1 MNRPKLIIAA
11 WLLLLVPTLLLG
23 VGAWQLLKSES
34 ERFAQR
40 EIQTAAARL
49 ATVAGNIELAIA
61 EVEDGLMQRLITF
74 EDGDLPQLLGDWR
87 QENPLVRNVFIWQPG
102 SGLSY
107 PDPEMPASDEE
118 EIFIRRYLPLFSG
131 ELDWQQPVADRTV
144 SPQPSAASTMSA
156 DSVLSERKELRQ
168 LASKALVSN
177 ETAAAPAAIGLPGQS
192 GWLSWYAD
200 DQLHLIGWYQ
210 PANSIQRYGVEL
222 EMMALLSRLLGS
234 INPGIDSNDSF
245 ALLDGGNRIFHQS
258 GPFEITEKS
267 APSTSRSL
275 SGLPHWRLNIYTGAA
290 DKTPESSFLLIGS
303 LLTGSFVAAILLG
316 GSLLLWQ
323 AVRNHRD
330 ARQKTSFVSNV
341 SHELKTPLTTIR
353 MYAELLGEG
362 KIDSAQ
368 KQHSYLQTIIRESQR
383 LTRLVNNVLDFSRLE
398 QGQKTFNI
406 SNFELIE
413 LVEDI
418 LIRQSLRLDEAGLK
432 LIKQLE
438 TGPLLVHSDRDA
450 IEQILLNLIDNAIK
464 YAADGGE
471 LIIDL
476 KSDTEKI
483 DLTLTDRGPGIP
495 SVQHQKIF
503 NKFHRLDSSLTSFQ
517 PGAGLGLS
525 IARQLARGMGGDLTC
540 MAAVPCGICFC
551 LSLPTTRE
559 IS

>member
-1 MNRPKLIIAA
+1 MNKPKLIIAA
-11 WLLLLVPTLLLG
+11 WILLLVPTLLLG
-23 VGAWQLLKSES
+23 LGAWQLLKSEN

-74 EDGDLPQLLGDWR
+74 EGGDLPQLLGDWR

-118 EIFIRRYLPLFSG
+118 KTFTRRYLPLFSA
-131 ELDWQQPVADRTV
+131 ELDWQQPVADQTV
-144 SPQPSAASTMSA
+144 APQPSATSAMAA

-177 ETAAAPAAIGLPGQS
+177 EMAAAPVTIGLPSQS
-192 GWLSWYAD
+192 GWRSWYAD

-210 PANSIQRYGVEL
+210 PANSIRRYGVEL
-222 EMMALLSRLLGS
+222 EMMALFSRLLGS
-234 INPGIDSNDSF
+234 ISPAIDSNESF
-245 ALLDGGNRIFHQS
+245 ALLDGSNHIFHQS
-258 GPFEITEKS
+258 GPFEITEQS
-267 APSTSRSL
+267 TPSTSRSL
-275 SGLPHWRLNIYTGAA
+275 SGLPHWRLNIYTGTA

-303 LLTGSFVAAILLG
+303 LLTGSFVVAILLG

-368 KQHSYLQTIIRESQR
+368 KQQSYLQTIIRESQR
-383 LTRLVNNVLDFSRLE
+383 LTRLVNNILAFSRLE
-398 QGQKTFNI
+398 QGQKTFNT

-418 LIRQSLRLDEAGLK
+418 LLRQSLRLDDAGLK

-438 TGPLLVHSDRDA
+438 TGPLPIHSDRDA

-471 LIIDL
+471 LIISL
-476 KSDTEKI
+476 KSDTQKI
-483 DLTLTDRGPGIP
+483 QLSLTDRGPGIP
-495 SVQHQKIF
+495 KIQHQKIF
-503 NKFHRLDSSLTSFQ
+503 DKFHRLDSSLTSSQ

-525 IARQLARGMGGDLTC
+525 IARQLAQGMGGDLTC
-540 MAAVPCGICFC
+540 KTAETGGTCFC
-551 LSLPTTRE
+551 LSLPSTRE
-559 IS
+559 TS

>member
-40 EIQTAAARL
+40 ELQTAAARL
-49 ATVAGNIELAIA
+49 ATVAGNIELAVA
-61 EVEDGLMQRLITF
+61 EVEDGLMQRLISF
-74 EDGDLPQLLGDWR
+74 EGGDLAQLLADWR

-102 SGLSY
+102 SGLTY
-107 PDPEMPASDEE
+107 PNPEMPASDEE
-118 EIFIRRYLPLFSG
+118 QIFIRRYLPLFSG
-131 ELDWQQPVADRTV
+131 ELDWQQPVADRMPAAT
-144 SPQPSAASTMSA
+144 PSAANRIAA
-156 DSVLSERKELRQ
+156 DSILSERKELRQ
-168 LASKALVSN
+168 LASRALIAS
-177 ETAAAPAAIGLPGQS
+177 ESSAAPGATGVMGEG
-192 GWLSWYAD
+192 GWRSWYAD

-210 PANSIQRYGVEL
+210 PADGIQLYGVEL

-234 INPGIDSNDSF
+234 LSPAIDGNESLALFDGSNH
-245 ALLDGGNRIFHQS
+245 IFHQS
-258 GPFEITEKS
+258 GAFEITAQSNPS
-267 APSTSRSL
+267 ASRSL
-275 SGLPHWRLNIYTGAA
+275 SGLPHWKLNIYTGSGE
-290 DKTPESSFLLIGS
+290 KTPESAFLLIGS
-303 LLTGSFVAAILLG
+303 LLTGSFVVAILLG

-383 LTRLVNNVLDFSRLE
+383 LTRLVNNILDFSRLE
-398 QGQKTFNI
+398 QGHKTFNY
-406 SNFELIE
+406 SDFDLIE
-413 LVEDI
+413 LLEDI
-418 LIRQSLRLDEAGLK
+418 LLQQSLRLDEAGLK

-438 TGPLLVHSDRDA
+438 TDPLPIHGDRDA

-464 YAADGGE
+464 YAAQGGE
-471 LIIDL
+471 LIVDL
-476 KSDTEKI
+476 RSNPDKI
-483 DLTLTDRGPGIP
+483 ELSLTDRGPGIP
-495 SVQHQKIF
+495 SSQRQKIF
-503 NKFHRLDSSLTSFQ
+503 DKFHRLDSSLTSSQ

-525 IARQLARGMGGDLTC
+525 IARQLARGMGGELRCT
-540 MAAVPCGICFC
+540 ARETGGTCFC
-551 LSLPTTRE
+551 LSLPLDKE
-559 IS
+559 PS